1 MGTARIQGEL
11 WGARAADWAELGEP
25 LSRPAYEAVFKRAG
39 VGQGTRV
46 LDLGCGAGTALA
58 LARSLGAEVAGL
70 DASDALL
77 AIAHVRVPAAHL
89 EAGDLEALPFDDRS
103 FDLVTGFNAFQ
114 FAGDLPKALAEAGR
128 VCRPGGA
135 VAMCVWGSREQC
147 ESVAHTVSA
156 IGALVPPPP
165 PTGRPPLSTPG
176 VIEGLLK
183 TAGLTP
189 VAAEDVDCPFRFPE
203 VATAWRA
210 FASAGQAVGVI
221 RQVGEGPVKRA
232 VLTSLRAF
240 TRPDGSVLQKN
251 RFHWV
256 LATRPV

>member
-89 EAGDLEALPFDDRS
+89 EAGDLEDPR
-103 FDLVTGFNAFQ
+103 
-114 FAGDLPKALAEAGR
+114 R
-128 VCRPGGA
+128 
-135 VAMCVWGSREQC
+135 
-147 ESVAHTVSA
+147 
-156 IGALVPPPP
+156 
-165 PTGRPPLSTPG
+165 
-176 VIEGLLK
+176 
-183 TAGLTP
+183 
-189 VAAEDVDCPFRFPE
+189 AA
-203 VATAWRA
+203 T
-210 FASAGQAVGVI
+210 
-221 RQVGEGPVKRA
+221 
-232 VLTSLRAF
+232 
-240 TRPDGSVLQKN
+240 
-251 RFHWV
+251 
-256 LATRPV
+256 